1 MRPGA
6 TTINIIIVSKLKLAN
21 HPLNFFF
28 LWKTLPLSL
37 ICNPMVFF
45 SMGEKE
51 VTLTSQEWQEALS
64 LSLDVCHGWGR
75 QAGCHRR

>member
-6 TTINIIIVSKLKLAN
+6 TTINIIIVSELKLAN
-21 HPLNFFF
+21 HALNFFF
-28 LWKTLPLSL
+28 MEDIIPPTHLQS
-37 ICNPMVFF
+37 NVFF

-51 VTLTSQEWQEALS
+51 VTLTSQEWQKALS
-64 LSLDVCHGWGR
+64 LSLEVCHGWGR